1 MNESKDVDAIDKAEV
16 AYYWEEDIEAYKDM
30 HPDRVEYLKKEPLAR
45 ALCQAV
51 GVLLFVLVLGKLCGM

>member
-30 HPDRVEYLKKEPLAR
+30 DPDRVEYIKKEPLAV
-45 ALCQAV
+45 AICQAV